1 MEADSRDFA
10 AIDAWLQPWQ
20 LRRLSIQNRLK
31 GLQSAP
37 PPAKFA
43 APPAMSAPVLRRS
56 EHVAQLAEPPP
67 AASAAPAFE
76 GVGERVVTTR
86 NGFLTSCTSHQDQ
99 SRHVTEAAGAA
110 AAAVMRAATVASSAA
125 ATEDAVAAGD
135 DAASAVE
142 AAAVDAAVMEVA
154 AALDAAGYWPEIG
167 TVGARGLAPTFHP
180 HRGEEPAPVPA
191 AARYYT
197 AGAALARSGSSRGPS
212 YAVRHL
218 PPQRD
223 PASATSRQHDYEWPE
238 FNGITL
244 DNWEERS
251 RNVGWLAAQNEAA
264 EIAAKQRLG
273 LLPSAQQPPLQP
285 QPALPSR
292 LLHPEGRARVGGR
305 SSPSAPAAA
314 RS

>member
-1 MEADSRDFA
+1 MNAESRDFA

-20 LRRLSIQNRLK
+20 QRRLSIQNRLK
-31 GLQSAP
+31 ELLSAP

-43 APPAMSAPVLRRS
+43 AQPAVSAPVLRRS

-67 AASAAPAFE
+67 AASAAPAAAPAFE
-76 GVGERVVTTR
+76 GVGERAVTTR
-86 NGFLTSCTSHQDQ
+86 SGFLTRCTSHQDQ
-99 SRHVTEAAGAA
+99 SRHVTEAAEAA

-125 ATEDAVAAGD
+125 AKEDAVAAGD

-154 AALDAAGYWPEIG
+154 AALDAAGYWPDIG
-167 TVGARGLAPTFHP
+167 TVGAHGFHEQ
-180 HRGEEPAPVPA
+180 RGEDPAPVPA

-197 AGAALARSGSSRGPS
+197 TGAALARSGSSHGPS

-218 PPQRD
+218 PQHD
-223 PASATSRQHDYEWPE
+223 PASTTSREHDYAWPD
-238 FNGITL
+238 FNGITTSI

-273 LLPSAQQPPLQP
+273 LLPSAPQPPLQP

-292 LLHPEGRARVGGR
+292 LTNLEDRARGADEPRG
-305 SSPSAPAAA
+305 PSM
-314 RS
+314 RG

>member
-1 MEADSRDFA
+1 MNAESRDFA

-20 LRRLSIQNRLK
+20 QRRLSIQNRLK
-31 GLQSAP
+31 ELLSAP

-43 APPAMSAPVLRRS
+43 AQPAVSAPVLRRS

-67 AASAAPAFE
+67 AASAAPAAAPAFE
-76 GVGERVVTTR
+76 GVGERAVTTR
-86 NGFLTSCTSHQDQ
+86 SGFLTRCTSHQDQ
-99 SRHVTEAAGAA
+99 SRHVT
-110 AAAVMRAATVASSAA
+110 
-125 ATEDAVAAGD
+125 
-135 DAASAVE
+135 
-142 AAAVDAAVMEVA
+142 VA
-154 AALDAAGYWPEIG
+154 AALDAAGYWPDIG
-167 TVGARGLAPTFHP
+167 TVGAHGFHVQ
-180 HRGEEPAPVPA
+180 RGEEPAPVPA

-197 AGAALARSGSSRGPS
+197 TGAALDRSGSSHGPS

-218 PPQRD
+218 PQHD
-223 PASATSRQHDYEWPE
+223 PASTTSREHDYAWPD

-273 LLPSAQQPPLQP
+273 LLPSAPQPPLQP

-292 LLHPEGRARVGGR
+292 LTNLEDRARGADEPRG
-305 SSPSAPAAA
+305 PSM
-314 RS
+314 RG

>member
-31 GLQSAP
+31 GLLSAP

-125 ATEDAVAAGD
+125 AKEDAAATASSLATVASSAAAKEDAVAAGD

-154 AALDAAGYWPEIG
+154 AALDAAGYWPDIG
-167 TVGARGLAPTFHP
+167 TVGARGLAHHP

-223 PASATSRQHDYEWPE
+223 PVSATSRQHDYEWPE

-292 LLHPEGRARVGGR
+292 LLHP
-305 SSPSAPAAA
+305 
-314 RS
+314 